1 MRRRIP
7 SAIVI
12 YVIAASVAVAGIF
25 IWDQLSRPSP
35 TLNLNDPAMR
45 ARAAA
50 QSITAEPTVRHVRVD
65 EATGRVVVEARSKH
79 CKASAARDE
88 NRQYLATEGRLIVRL
103 ILHDLPELSEA
114 EVPTSMTADADSCP
128 LLADPANNAVS
139 IPCPIRLDG
148 DAHAVC
154 N

>member
-50 QSITAEPTVRHVRVD
+50 QSITGEPTVRHIRVD
-65 EATGRVVVEARSKH
+65 EATGRVVVEARSKYY
-79 CKASAARDE
+79 KASGERDE
-88 NRQYLATEGRLIVRL
+88 NRQYLATEGRLIVQL

-114 EVPTSMTADADSCP
+114 EVDLYDVRRR
-128 LLADPANNAVS
+128 LVS
-139 IPCPIRLDG
+139 VIGRPGQQCG
-148 DAHAVC
+148 QYTVSYTTGW
-154 N
+154 